1 MTIGRPKP
9 LLLTNRKSK
18 ATMNESATLL
28 AAFTV
33 GLLGNVHCLGMCGG
47 IATAIGVS
55 TAENRVTN
63 VLLFNAGR
71 VATYCLLG
79 ATIGVLGQ
87 GFVQLAP
94 AIGPWFRILAGLLL
108 IAMGLYINQWWM
120 GLTALERVGAVVW
133 NPIKPV
139 FTDFSKRSGY
149 ANKVL
154 LGLLWGFLPCGLV
167 YSVLGWSLASA
178 DPLRSALLM
187 GCFGLGT
194 LPGMVASGITGQA
207 LMRKLREK
215 RVRAVIG
222 VLLIAFGLWTIVA
235 PLRHMMMAGDE
246 HSHHQHMQT
255 DM

>member
-1 MTIGRPKP
+1 MCRPTP
-9 LLLTNRKSK
+9 LLLTRQKENL
-18 ATMNESATLL
+18 TMNESATLM

-55 TAENRVTN
+55 QQQNRVAN

-71 VATYCLLG
+71 VLTYSLLG
-79 ATIGVLGQ
+79 GTIGVLGQ

-94 AIGPWFRILAGLLL
+94 AIGPWLRLLAGLLL

-120 GLTALERVGAVVW
+120 GLTALERVGAHVW

-139 FTDFSKRSGY
+139 FTKFTTRTGY
-149 ANKVL
+149 ANKIL

-167 YSVLGWSLASA
+167 YSVLGWSLATA
-178 DPLRSALLM
+178 DPVRSALLM
-187 GCFGLGT
+187 ASFGLGT
-194 LPGMVASGITGQA
+194 LPAMVASGITGQT

-215 RVRAVIG
+215 SVRIVIG
-222 VLLIAFGLWTIVA
+222 LLLITFGLWTIVA
-235 PLRHMMMAGDE
+235 PLRHMAMADGE
-246 HSHHQHMQT
+246 HSQHEHMHHDT
-255 DM
+255 

>member
-1 MTIGRPKP
+1 M
-9 LLLTNRKSK
+9 
-18 ATMNESATLL
+18 

-55 TAENRVTN
+55 QGEHRVVN

-71 VATYCLLG
+71 VLTYCLLG
-79 ATIGVLGQ
+79 GAIGVLGQ

-94 AIGPWFRILAGLLL
+94 AVGPWLRVLAGLLL

-120 GLTALERVGAVVW
+120 GLTALERVGAHVW

-139 FTDFSKRSGY
+139 FTEFTTRTGY
-149 ANKVL
+149 ANKIL

-167 YSVLGWSLASA
+167 YSVLGWSLATA

-187 GCFGLGT
+187 GSFGLGT
-194 LPGMVASGITGQA
+194 LPAMVASGLTGQA

-215 RVRAVIG
+215 SVRVVIG
-222 VLLIAFGLWTIVA
+222 VLLIAFGLWTIAA
-235 PLRHMMMAGDE
+235 PLQHLAMAGDE
-246 HSHHQHMQT
+246 HSRHQHM
-255 DM
+255 